1 VPARPSGTVTFLF
14 TDVEGSTSL
23 LQRVGSEAYAE
34 ALAEHRR
41 VIRDACAAHGG
52 VEIDTQGDSLFVAF
66 GRARD
71 AIAAARAAQ
80 QGLAGGPIRVRMGI
94 HTGEPL
100 QTENGYAGMDVHR
113 AARVAAA
120 GHGGQVLV
128 SQSTRDLVQS
138 ADLLDLGEH
147 RLKDLTTPE
156 RIYQLGRE
164 SFAPLKSLNRTN
176 LPLAANPLVGRQAEQ
191 LELTELLRRAR
202 LVTITGAGGTGKT
215 RLALQIAAELADE
228 FVDGVFFVSLAPVSD
243 PQLVLSAATQA
254 LGLSDG
260 DPTLARRRALVV
272 LDNFEHLTDAAP
284 EVARLLTGA
293 PELKLLVTS
302 RAPLHVSMEVE
313 YALDPLPQDA
323 AVELFL
329 DRARAVRRRAEP
341 SPAVDE
347 ICRRLDGLPLALELA
362 AARLKLLD
370 PPSLL
375 ARLDARLPL
384 LTHGPADLPER
395 HRTLEATISWSY
407 DLLDAEAQAVFARLS
422 VFAGT
427 FDVDAADGVVG
438 ADLNALATLVDASLL
453 RPVGSDRFLLLET
466 IREFARDR
474 LSDED
479 AASLPTRHASYY
491 LDVAERAAPELTGPR
506 AGDWLLRLD
515 ADQGNLRAALDWYAL
530 NDPPVAAR
538 LTIGL
543 WRFWFV
549 RGHYDEG
556 QTYIERALTLEPSPT
571 ERAELLYELGA
582 IVTSRGDTAIGR
594 DLFERALALFSSE
607 GIVRGEARCLSALG
621 HASTDTQEWEPAQR
635 YYQAAAALFRQLE
648 DELGL
653 AGTLGDLATLLV
665 RSGDPERAL
674 PIAGESIDLQRQLG
688 NEQGEALALASAG
701 YACLATGDLERGRLL
716 LADSTAIAHRLG
728 YQHGLVYCLN
738 GLGLLAYL
746 SGERQRAA
754 HAFDAAQ
761 RLRAAIGIDHDPD
774 DALVAEAR
782 EALAAELGRLPLD
795 GADADGIDVDEAV
808 ALSLGVS

>member
-1 VPARPSGTVTFLF
+1 VTFLF

-23 LQRVGSEAYAE
+23 LHRLGPEPYAE

-41 VIRDACAAHGG
+41 VIRAACDAHGG
-52 VEIDTQGDSLFVAF
+52 VEVDTQGDSLFVAF

-71 AIAAARAAQ
+71 AIAAARDAQ
-80 QGLAGGPIRVRMGI
+80 EGLTGGPIRVRMGI

-100 QTENGYAGMDVHR
+100 LTDSGYAGMDVHR

-128 SQSTRDLVQS
+128 SQSTRDLVES
-138 ADLLDLGEH
+138 ADLRDLGEH
-147 RLKDLTTPE
+147 RLKDLTRPE
-156 RIYQLGRE
+156 RIYQLGHE
-164 SFAPLKSLNRTN
+164 SFSPLKTLNRMN
-176 LPLAANPLVGRQAEQ
+176 LPLAANPLVGRREEQ
-191 LELTELLRRAR
+191 LELTDLLRRCR
-202 LVTITGAGGTGKT
+202 LVTITGPGGTGKT
-215 RLALQIAAELADE
+215 RLALQIAAELAED
-228 FVDGVFFVSLAPVSD
+228 FPDGVFFVPLAALSD
-243 PQLVLSAATQA
+243 PQLVLPATTQA

-272 LDNFEHLTDAAP
+272 LDNFEHLTGAAP
-284 EVARLLTGA
+284 EVARLLAGA

-302 RAPLHVSMEVE
+302 RAPLHLTMESE
-313 YALDPLPQDA
+313 YALDPLPLDA

-341 SPAVDE
+341 SAAVEE

-384 LTHGPADLPER
+384 LTHGAADLPER
-395 HRTLEATISWSY
+395 HRTLEATIAWSY
-407 DLLDAEAQAVFARLS
+407 DLLDAEAQAAFARLS

-427 FDVDAADGVVG
+427 FDVDAAEAVVG
-438 ADLNALATLVDASLL
+438 ADLDALATLVDASLL

-466 IREFARDR
+466 IREFARNR
-474 LSDED
+474 LASAD
-479 AASLPTRHASYY
+479 AESLPDRHASYY
-491 LDVAERAAPELTGPR
+491 VGVAERAAPELSGPR
-506 AGDWLLRLD
+506 AGDLLLRLD
-515 ADQGNLRAALDWYAL
+515 ADQGNLRAALDWYTL
-530 NDPPVAAR
+530 DDPPVAAR
-538 LTIGL
+538 LTIAL

-556 QTYIERALTLEPSPT
+556 QTYIERALTLGPSPA

-582 IVTSRGDTAIGR
+582 IVTSRGDAPAGR
-594 DLFERALALFSSE
+594 DLFEQALALFASQ
-607 GIVRGEARCLSALG
+607 GAARGEARCRSALG
-621 HASTDTQEWEPAQR
+621 HAATDAQEWEPAR
-635 YYQAAAALFRQLE
+635 RHYQEAAELFRGLE

-665 RSGDPERAL
+665 RSGDPEEAL
-674 PIAGESIDLQRQLG
+674 PIAGESIDLQRKLG
-688 NEQGEALALASAG
+688 NAQGEALALATAG
-701 YACLATGDLERGRLL
+701 YACLATGDVERARLL

-746 SGERQRAA
+746 SGERTRAV
-754 HAFDAAQ
+754 HAFDAAE

-774 DALVAEAR
+774 DVLVAEAR
-782 EALAAELGRLPLD
+782 EALAAELGRAPLD
-795 GADADGIDVDEAV
+795 GDGADEIDVDRAV
-808 ALSLGVS
+808 ALSLGAG